1 MDFYFGTLAVIV
13 VLSFVVFFANE
24 NAKKTLNVYID
35 KIHFY
40 YFLVCFLVTS
50 GIFLCQA
57 VIYNYDEKIIGF
69 LFFFSLFFAVC
80 FALYVSAKKTDQV
93 NPTLDN
99 LSNVPDICPHCKNPN
114 TRKTRLCEW
123 CGGQIV

>member
-1 MDFYFGTLAVIV
+1 MGFYFGTLAVIV
-13 VLSFVVFFANE
+13 VLSFVVNE
-24 NAKKTLNVYID
+24 KNKKTLNVYID

-50 GIFLCQA
+50 CIFICQKL
-57 VIYNYDEKIIGF
+57 IYGYEELIIGF
-69 LFFFSLFFAVC
+69 LFFSSLFFAVC

-93 NPTLDN
+93 NPTSDN
-99 LSNVPDICPHCKNPN
+99 LSDMPDICPHCKNPN

-123 CGGQIV
+123 CGSQIV